1 MRQVL
6 FSLPTIHTGSIAV
19 LPLRA
24 LAGSSRNLKEK
35 VPYTSAWSRNDI
47 RVSFLDQA
55 DRNISVPGAHFLKDF
70 PCFKNA
76 RTPLRVLCLSGIGK

>member
-1 MRQVL
+1 MPQVL

-35 VPYTSAWSRNDI
+35 VPYTSAWFRSE
-47 RVSFLDQA
+47 F
-55 DRNISVPGAHFLKDF
+55 AHRFSTKL
-70 PCFKNA
+70 
-76 RTPLRVLCLSGIGK
+76 TGII